1 MSDRITISLQ
11 LIIRKVRNFLILL
24 SHPETMRHGGW
35 PDCLFVSAGGP
46 WTQRRGARI
55 QRRRLEEHPM
65 GSRTR
70 FAVAMGLLQ
79 CVVVCVAPAASAQ
92 APDKA
97 DAAAARKEGNLS
109 WYTSTPV
116 ALAQQLADK
125 FQEQSGIKVQLLRTG
140 GQAVLRRLQQEDS
153 AGRPGAD
160 VMTMS
165 DGGAANGLAK
175 QGLFEPFKP
184 EGFDKVVDDARDR
197 DGRWIAQR
205 LSIVGIP
212 TRSDKVKD
220 VPTTWS
226 DLKHPKYKGLMVM
239 PDPSFTAIQLVVVG
253 MLSRTLGWDFYK
265 ALRANDTMIVQGHQQ
280 VFSTM
285 QQGERI
291 IGAEGADPRSF
302 SEGQEVPNQ
311 KMVYTTAG
319 VVIVSANIYSIKRAR
334 KPNAP
339 KNTALFMKSPLAQK
353 MIADGGV
360 HAARIDI
367 APPPGQPPLSEMKFI
382 PVDLDL
388 IEELGRELKTR
399 FADIFQ

>member
-1 MSDRITISLQ
+1 
-11 LIIRKVRNFLILL
+11 
-24 SHPETMRHGGW
+24 MR
-35 PDCLFVSAGGP
+35 
-46 WTQRRGARI
+46 
-55 QRRRLEEHPM
+55 
-65 GSRTR
+65 SRTR
-70 FAVAMGLLQ
+70 FAVATALLQ
-79 CVVVCVAPAASAQ
+79 CVGVCAWLPASAQ

-116 ALAQQLADK
+116 ALAQ
-125 FQEQSGIKVQLLRTG
+125 
-140 GQAVLRRLQQEDS
+140 
-153 AGRPGAD
+153 
-160 VMTMS
+160 
-165 DGGAANGLAK
+165 
-175 QGLFEPFKP
+175 
-184 EGFDKVVDDARDR
+184 
-197 DGRWIAQR
+197 R
-205 LSIVGIP
+205 LSIIGIP
-212 TRSDKVKD
+212 IRSDKVKD

-302 SEGQEVPNQ
+302 SDGQEVPNQ
-311 KMVYTTAG
+311 KMVYPTEG
-319 VVIVSANIYSIKRAR
+319 VFIVSSPTAVIKGAR
-334 KPNAP
+334 NPNAA
-339 KNTALFMKSPLAQK
+339 KLFAQFMISPVAQK

-367 APPPGQPPLSEMKFI
+367 APPPGQPALSEMKFI

-388 IEELGRELKTR
+388 IEERGRELKTR

>member
-1 MSDRITISLQ
+1 
-11 LIIRKVRNFLILL
+11 
-24 SHPETMRHGGW
+24 
-35 PDCLFVSAGGP
+35 
-46 WTQRRGARI
+46 
-55 QRRRLEEHPM
+55 M

-79 CVVVCVAPAASAQ
+79 CVAICPGLPASAQ

-140 GQAVLRRLQQEDS
+140 GQAVLRRLQQEVS

-212 TRSDKVKD
+212 FRSDKVKD

-311 KMVYTTAG
+311 KMVYPTEG
-319 VVIVSANIYSIKRAR
+319 VFIVSSPTAIIKGAR
-334 KPNAP
+334 NPNAA
-339 KNTALFMKSPLAQK
+339 KLFAQFMISPLAQK

-367 APPPGQPPLSEMKFI
+367 APPPGQPALSEMKFI

-388 IEELGRELKTR
+388 IEERGRELKTR